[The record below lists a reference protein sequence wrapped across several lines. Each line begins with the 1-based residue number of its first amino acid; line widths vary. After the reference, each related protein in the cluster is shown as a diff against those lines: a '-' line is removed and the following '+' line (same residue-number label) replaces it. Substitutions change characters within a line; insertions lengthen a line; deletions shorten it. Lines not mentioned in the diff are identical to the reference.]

1 LIFSLD
7 FGYLMRGRS
16 RAGCCFTDLE
26 AAMSR
31 LFDIAVPTAPASTG
45 ARDRFAAP
53 RLTLSLLLLT
63 GPWAA

>member
-1 LIFSLD
+1 LIFSAD
-7 FGYLMRGRS
+7 FGYLVRGWP

-31 LFDIAVPTAPASTG
+31 LFDIAVPAAPVSTTG

-53 RLTLSLLLLT
+53 RLPLSLLLI